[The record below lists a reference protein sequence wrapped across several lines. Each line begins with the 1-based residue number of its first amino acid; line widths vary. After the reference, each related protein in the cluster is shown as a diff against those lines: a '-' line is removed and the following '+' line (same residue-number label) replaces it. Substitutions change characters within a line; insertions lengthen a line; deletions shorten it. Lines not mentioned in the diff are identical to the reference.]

1 MQIDPV
7 RLQKLT
13 AAGVEKVSAAQVEGV
28 ETTTAAGP
36 TEAVQHTDKL
46 ALSQQA
52 TEVQAAHEALA
63 AVPETR
69 AELVNRLKAE
79 VQTGT
84 YQVDAERIAERLV
97 E

>member
-13 AAGVEKVSAAQVEGV
+13 AAGVEKVSAAQAEGV
-28 ETTTAAGP
+28 ETATAASP
-36 TEAVQHTDKL
+36 AEAVQHTDKL

-69 AELVNRLKAE
+69 AELVERLKTE

-84 YQVDAERIAERLV
+84 YQVDAEKIAEKLV
-97 E
+97 